1 MFTADT
7 IKFGVEIET
16 VIPRGLCRVGG
27 YHAGAPVP
35 FLPDRWTVSHDASIN
50 VPDGFVA
57 GEFVSP
63 ILTGADGLNQIKT
76 VCETLKA
83 RGAKVN
89 PSCGVHIS
97 VDWGRQTPS
106 EKMAKLLNLVSYVEP
121 ALYAI
126 SGTHKRENGG
136 WCRSVQQYGNQA
148 NARAHAEANRYH
160 LLNLVN
166 LTRGQDRVEFRAF
179 SGSLSA
185 LKICGWAQVC
195 VGLVEKAKAV
205 WYRAPWERKKNAGL
219 TERAFQ
225 GQEATYDL
233 FVLRRQLGW
242 YPFQIKKGKAC
253 GLMTNAPFSREEII
267 HEFTRLVNKYEAE
280 NRR

>member
-16 VIPRGLCRVGG
+16 VIPVGATRVGG
-27 YHAGAPVP
+27 YHDGIQVSW
-35 FLPDRWTVSHDASIN
+35 LPQGWTASHDASID
-50 VPDGFVA
+50 VPAGFKA
-57 GEFVSP
+57 CEIVSP
-63 ILTGADGLNQIKT
+63 ILQGANGLNQIKL
-76 VCETLKA
+76 VCEKLVAK
-83 RGAKVN
+83 GAKVN
-89 PSCGVHIS
+89 KSCGVHVS

-126 SGTHKRENGG
+126 SGTHRRENGG

-185 LKICGWAQVC
+185 LKICGWVCVC

-205 WYRAPWERKKNAGL
+205 WYRAPWERKKNADL
-219 TERAFQ
+219 TARAFQ

-242 YPFQIKKGKAC
+242 YPFQMKKGRAC
-253 GLMTNAPFSREEII
+253 GLMTDAPFSREEMI